1 MDHKAHGQS
10 LMVLTVLTNAENSIS
25 FSNHSFDLSNDLS
38 IETWYELILLDLL
51 DFTDYMMTLFNRLMQ
66 NIKL

>member
-1 MDHKAHGQS
+1 MDHQAHGQS
-10 LMVLTVLTNAENSIS
+10 LMVPTVLTNAENSIS

-38 IETWYELILLDLL
+38 IETWYELILLD
-51 DFTDYMMTLFNRLMQ
+51 FTDYMMTLFNRLMQ

>member
-10 LMVLTVLTNAENSIS
+10 LMVLTVVTNVENSIS

-38 IETWYELILLDLL
+38 IETWYELILLD
-51 DFTDYMMTLFNRLMQ
+51 FTDYMMTLFNRVMQ
-66 NIKL
+66 I

>member
-38 IETWYELILLDLL
+38 IETWYELILLD
-51 DFTDYMMTLFNRLMQ
+51 FTDYMMTLFNRLMQ